1 MGFNSAFKG
10 LILSVY
16 FISHKVTCRTSFN
29 SKYPN
34 CLHIATA
41 NWLVP
46 HISMFVAVVMFITI
60 GSIKTECLYREACV
74 DAASLIKTSRSHLLF
89 LCIYVWHIFALLLA
103 RYRQCKYGV
112 WHSVVTVSRDG
123 GQLSSLSM
131 GMMTQCRFCQY
142 GWWHSAISVS
152 GVDGTVSF
160 LSVGASAK
168 CRPCQW
174 GWWHSVVSISRDGG
188 TLPFLSVGMMAQ
200 LYFLSVRMVAQ
211 CRYCQ

>member
-10 LILSVY
+10 LMLSVY
-16 FISHKVTCRTSFN
+16 FISHKVTSFN

-46 HISMFVAVVMFITI
+46 HMSMFVAVVMFITI
-60 GSIKTECLYREACV
+60 GNIKTECLYREACV
-74 DAASLIKTSRSHLLF
+74 DAASLIITSRSHLLF

-112 WHSVVTVSRDG
+112 LHSVVTVSRDV

-131 GMMTQCRFCQY
+131 GMMAQCRFCQY
-142 GWWHSAISVS
+142 GWWHSAV
-152 GVDGTVSF
+152 
-160 LSVGASAK
+160 
-168 CRPCQW
+168 CQRW
-174 GWWHSVVSISRDGG
+174 WWHSVVSVSRGVG
-188 TLPFLSVGMMAQ
+188 QVSSLSMGMM
-200 LYFLSVRMVAQ
+200 VQ
-211 CRYCQ
+211 CRFYQ